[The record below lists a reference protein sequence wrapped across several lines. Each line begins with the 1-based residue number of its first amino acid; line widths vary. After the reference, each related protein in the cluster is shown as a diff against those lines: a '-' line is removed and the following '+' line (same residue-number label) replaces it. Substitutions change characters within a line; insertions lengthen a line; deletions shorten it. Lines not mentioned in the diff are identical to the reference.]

1 MRGLNPMTDVIIT
14 DPNDPRRR
22 VFGKY
27 RLKPNSGV
35 NPPYSPAY
43 PVEWGCT
50 LRTVEIMT
58 RVAPGKVSTLLADTP
73 FEIASD
79 RVAFRFMR
87 SPGHSLAVQA
97 GEMFDLMI
105 SVPVRYKGLFTETHI
120 FMYCSDPMGICAGR
134 EVFGYTKKD
143 AHYAFDEHPDG
154 SITGWVRRR
163 GIPLADFS
171 FKPDM
176 SAPVVRIVDGD
187 ELPAGEIHVRRLPH
201 PERLGTAYAD
211 VAYRRTPLKYS
222 APVPGRASMTLHPS
236 EYDPIADLNPEILGA
251 HFMVSDV
258 YGGGFEVE
266 DRRLIERLTP

>member
-1 MRGLNPMTDVIIT
+1 MTDQ
-14 DPNDPRRR
+14 DEKRQM
-22 VFGKY
+22 FGKY

-35 NPPYSPAY
+35 NPPYAPAY

-58 RVAPGKVSTLLADTP
+58 RVQPGKIESLLADTP
-73 FEIASD
+73 FQIASD
-79 RVAFRFMR
+79 RVAFRFML
-87 SPGHSLAVQA
+87 SPGHSLAVHA
-97 GEMFDLMI
+97 GQMFDLMI
-105 SVPVRYKGLFTETHI
+105 TVPVRYRGLFTETHI

-154 SITGWVRRR
+154 SIDGWVTRR
-163 GIPLADFS
+163 GFRLADFS
-171 FKPDM
+171 FTPDPA
-176 SAPVVRIVDGD
+176 APVIRVVDGD
-187 ELPAGEIHVRRLPH
+187 ELPAGEIHVRRVPH
-201 PERLGTAYAD
+201 PERLATAYAD
-211 VAYRRTPLKYS
+211 IVYRRTPLKYS
-222 APVPGRASMTLHPS
+222 APKPGRATMTLHPC
-236 EYDPIADLNPEILGA
+236 EYDPIAELEPDILAA

>member
-1 MRGLNPMTDVIIT
+1 MTDVIT

-22 VFGKY
+22 VFGDY

-87 SPGHSLAVQA
+87 SPGHSLAVQT

-143 AHYAFDEHPDG
+143 THYAFDEHPDG

-171 FKPDM
+171 FTPDA

-211 VAYRRTPLKYS
+211 ITYRRTPLKYS
-222 APVPGRASMTLHPS
+222 APVPGRASMTLHAS
-236 EYDPIADLNPEILGA
+236 EYDPIADLDPEILGA
-251 HFMVSDV
+251 HFMVSEV

>member
-1 MRGLNPMTDVIIT
+1 MTDQD
-14 DPNDPRRR
+14 DPNRQM
-22 VFGKY
+22 FGQY

-58 RVAPGKVSTLLADTP
+58 RVAPSKVKSLLADTP
-73 FEIASD
+73 FEIVGD
-79 RVAFRFMR
+79 RVAFRFML
-87 SPGHSLAVQA
+87 SPGHSMAVHA
-97 GEMFDLMI
+97 GQMFDLMI
-105 SVPVRYKGLFTETHI
+105 TVPVRYRELFTETHI

-143 AHYAFDEHPDG
+143 AHYAFDERPDG
-154 SITGWVRRR
+154 AISGWVKRR

-171 FKPDM
+171 FTRDA
-176 SAPVVRIVDGD
+176 SAPVIRIVDGD
-187 ELPAGEIHVRRLPH
+187 ELPGGEIHVRRVPH
-201 PERLGTAYAD
+201 PERLATAYAD
-211 VAYRRTPLKYS
+211 IAYRRTPLKYS
-222 APVPGRASMTLHPS
+222 APVPGRASMTLHLS
-236 EYDPIADLNPEILGA
+236 DYDPIADLDPEILGA

-266 DRRLIERLTP
+266 DRRLIERLIP